1 MFINDFKYIFRYV
14 FISKMHEKY
23 QNLKLYWLIYLDK
36 HHGIS
41 NAKLY
46 EGYNKYHFAKSSSSS
61 SNWLVIC
68 LIPEGPAGGT

>member
-1 MFINDFKYIFRYV
+1 
-14 FISKMHEKY
+14 MHEKY

-46 EGYNKYHFAKSSSSS
+46 EGYNKYNFAIVVVVVTVLLS
-61 SNWLVIC
+61 V
-68 LIPEGPAGGT
+68 